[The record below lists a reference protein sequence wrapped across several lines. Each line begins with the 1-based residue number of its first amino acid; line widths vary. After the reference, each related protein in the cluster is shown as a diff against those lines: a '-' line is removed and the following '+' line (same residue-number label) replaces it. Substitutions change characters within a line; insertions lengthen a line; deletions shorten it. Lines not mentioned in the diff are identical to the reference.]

1 MPTPRYISD
10 PFQQIRQELDEVF
23 DRFLGEGLFP
33 EAAQWIGRSATSPRI
48 DISKDADTLRVE
60 VDLPGVEPDDVECT
74 LSENV
79 LTIKGE
85 RQKPQ
90 PEAKPGQVQERR
102 FGPFE
107 RRISLPEDIDEDSLE
122 ARFDR
127 GVLTITARMKQI
139 KDSHGGS
146 RSLEQTNDQPAG
158 PTIGQAQIC
167 AEVAKADGNAQ
178 Q

>member
-48 DISKDADTLRVE
+48 DISKDGGTLRVE

-90 PEAKPGQVQERR
+90 PETKPGQVQERR

-107 RRISLPEDIDEDSLE
+107 RRITLPEDIDEDSLE

-127 GVLTITARMKQI
+127 GVLTITARMKADQGQPRRI
-139 KDSHGGS
+139 KI
-146 RSLEQTNDQPAG
+146 AG
-158 PTIGQAQIC
+158 
-167 AEVAKADGNAQ
+167 ADE
-178 Q
+178 

>member
-10 PFQQIRQELDEVF
+10 PFQQVRRELDEAF

-60 VDLPGVEPDDVECT
+60 VELPGVEPDDVECT

-79 LTIKGE
+79 LTIRGE

-90 PEAKPGQVQERR
+90 PETKPGQVQERR

-107 RRISLPEDIDEDSLE
+107 RRITLPEDIDEDSLE

-127 GVLTITARMKQI
+127 GVLTITARMKADQGQPRRI
-139 KDSHGGS
+139 KIAGADERTAGRTRRQGKPGS
-146 RSLEQTNDQPAG
+146 TTGRAG
-158 PTIGQAQIC
+158 
-167 AEVAKADGNAQ
+167 
-178 Q
+178 

>member
-10 PFQQIRQELDEVF
+10 PFQQIKQELDEVF

-33 EAAQWIGRSATSPRI
+33 ETAQWLLGWDTSPRT
-48 DISKDADTLRVE
+48 DISKDGGVLRIE

-74 LSENV
+74 LSGNV

-85 RQKPQ
+85 RRKPER
-90 PEAKPGQVQERR
+90 EAKASQMQERR

-107 RRISLPEDIDEDSLE
+107 RRITLPEEVEEDSLE

-127 GVLTITARMKQI
+127 GVLIITARMKSAEGEPRQI
-139 KDSHGGS
+139 KIVG
-146 RSLEQTNDQPAG
+146 AG
-158 PTIGQAQIC
+158 
-167 AEVAKADGNAQ
+167 N
-178 Q
+178 